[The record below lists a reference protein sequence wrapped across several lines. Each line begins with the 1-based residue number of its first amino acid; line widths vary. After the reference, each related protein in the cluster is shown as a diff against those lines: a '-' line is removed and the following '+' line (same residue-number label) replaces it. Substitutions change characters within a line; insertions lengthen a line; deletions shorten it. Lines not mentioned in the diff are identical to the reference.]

1 MINTFDLCLLYT
13 PCLGGIVRLQ
23 EHVSAQLDPQCNPQ
37 LALTATQ
44 HDMTCTHP
52 STACCNIRL
61 QVLEATFNW
70 CVYAEVASRPTWLA
84 ANTTWTELEDLLSVL
99 ELLCKKQP
107 TLLTV
112 LGLDDL
118 TRSAPLQQLLQ
129 SHGLNTLLWSQM
141 GSTQPQ
147 VSSPGLQL
155 SVI

>member
-1 MINTFDLCLLYT
+1 M
-13 PCLGGIVRLQ
+13 
-23 EHVSAQLDPQCNPQ
+23 
-37 LALTATQ
+37 
-44 HDMTCTHP
+44 
-52 STACCNIRL
+52 L
-61 QVLEATFNW
+61 QVLEATITFDW

-99 ELLCKKQP
+99 EVLCKKQP

-112 LGLDDL
+112 LALDDL

-147 VSSPGLQL
+147 VGSPGLQSSL
-155 SVI
+155 I